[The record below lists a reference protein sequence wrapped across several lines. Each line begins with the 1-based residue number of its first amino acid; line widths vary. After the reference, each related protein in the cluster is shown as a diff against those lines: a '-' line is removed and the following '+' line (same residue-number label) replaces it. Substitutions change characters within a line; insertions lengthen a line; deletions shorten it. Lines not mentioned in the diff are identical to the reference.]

1 MLSSLRLLRKIAK
14 RTFVVGGYIG
24 YTACV
29 VHCTSEYLGDIVI
42 CQGPSMEPTITSY
55 DVILTEHVSI
65 IKKEINRGDIIIS
78 RSPSNP
84 KEFICKR
91 VKGIPG
97 DKIRKGFSSQVVPKG
112 HVWLE
117 GDNKN
122 NSTDSRTYGP
132 VPIGLLRGRAVC
144 KVFPFNK
151 VTMFSSTQS

>member
-1 MLSSLRLLRKIAK
+1 MFSSLKLVKK
-14 RTFVVGGYIG
+14 VVTKALVITGYVG

-29 VHCTSEYLGDIVI
+29 VHCTTEYIGDVVI
-42 CQGPSMEPTITSY
+42 CQGPSMEPTLNSQDIM
-55 DVILTEHVSI
+55 LTEHISI
-65 IKKEINRGDIIIS
+65 IRRNINRGDIIIS

-91 VKGIPG
+91 IKGIPG
-97 DKIRKGFSSQVVPKG
+97 DKIRTGFSSTVVPRG

-132 VPIGLLRGRAVC
+132 VPIGLLRSRAFC
-144 KVFPFNK
+144 RIYPFNK
-151 VTMFSSTQS
+151 AQMFSKS

>member
-1 MLSSLRLLRKIAK
+1 MLSSLKLIKKLTK
-14 RTFVVGGYIG
+14 RALVVGGYLG
-24 YTACV
+24 YTACI

-91 VKGIPG
+91 VKGKQIYAYFVCC
-97 DKIRKGFSSQVVPKG
+97 KILTSKYASRGATCKFMDYIKFFQIIKSKIIKVSQIIISLYK
-112 HVWLE
+112 
-117 GDNKN
+117 
-122 NSTDSRTYGP
+122 
-132 VPIGLLRGRAVC
+132 
-144 KVFPFNK
+144 
-151 VTMFSSTQS
+151 